1 MWSVFNKADLIDDAK
16 RERLHALAPDAHI
29 VSSATGEGVDA
40 LRADVESMLVDPDVH
55 VEALLPY
62 TEGSLLAKVRLEALE
77 YRDDGIM
84 LQAFV
89 DERLAARIMDVALHE
104 TDAPEHGEGGE

>member
-1 MWSVFNKADLIDDAK
+1 M
-16 RERLHALAPDAHI
+16 
-29 VSSATGEGVDA
+29 
-40 LRADVESMLVDPDVH
+40 
-55 VEALLPY
+55 
-62 TEGSLLAKVRLEALE
+62 LAKVREYGRLESLE